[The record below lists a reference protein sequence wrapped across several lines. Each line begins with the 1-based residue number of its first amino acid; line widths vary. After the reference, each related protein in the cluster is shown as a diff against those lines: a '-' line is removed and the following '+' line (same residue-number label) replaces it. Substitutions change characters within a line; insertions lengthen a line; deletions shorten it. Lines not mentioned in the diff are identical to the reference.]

1 MAVASVTPT
10 VTEEK
15 AEPSVDSV
23 SSSPSRSKPGSDVS
37 SETSS
42 VAISSGAGDSFDRI
56 DQSDFPVQQ
65 RHEVDIQASSLS
77 EEYRLLFRLP
87 IGEVLIR
94 DFNCAFQES
103 ILFQGHMYLFLHHI
117 CFYSNIF
124 GYETKR
130 AIPFHEVTCIRKAK
144 TAAIFPNAIEI
155 VVGMKKYF
163 FASFLSRDEA
173 YRLLVDGWSEH
184 CCGVGAIIDI
194 RSRGNEHV
202 VEKLKNYEVQS
213 QNLNSANRCE
223 DACDSGERQQ
233 QSYGEDDI
241 SLSTRNS
248 ELLANVEDN
257 PISITGLDCF
267 PPGMPSKWKEEDVDA
282 PAVPEYFKK
291 VADSR
296 FSVEVEDFFN
306 FFFSDDAI
314 GFVESF
320 HGKCGDKDFN
330 CTSWSEHEEYGH
342 AREVSFQHP
351 IKIYFGA
358 KFGHCREVQKFRVY
372 RNSHLVIETSQEVS
386 DVPYADYF
394 CVQGLWVVEKA
405 SYETH
410 TGCILRVY
418 VNVAFCKK
426 TIWKGKIEQST
437 IEECQEAYST
447 WMNIAHE
454 LLKQEN
460 HGKSEGNSLYSK
472 SYVLTF
478 ILLYTEAGYLVNN
491 MVQSG
496 RFALEQSEKKRE
508 VSDRKHDPIEV
519 PRVSQVASTSDDHID
534 ENHMQEDMVVSTSH
548 THPPS
553 ESLRKF
559 WSFLRTRNHF
569 SILLVVASLLIL
581 LLMQLSIIV
590 LLTRAPQYNIISQ
603 LEYGRHVGS
612 KEGGAETIAWFEQRI
627 SYLKEEMMLVEARLE
642 RMLHEHAM
650 LKAQLKNL
658 EELKRD
664 LIM

>member
-1 MAVASVTPT
+1 MAVASVS
-10 VTEEK
+10 EEK
-15 AEPSVDSV
+15 AETSVDSV
-23 SSSPSRSKPGSDVS
+23 PSSPSGSKPRSDVC

-42 VAISSGAGDSFDRI
+42 VEISGASDSFDRI
-56 DQSDFPVQQ
+56 DQSDLPVQQ
-65 RHEVDIQASSLS
+65 GSEVEIQASSLS

-94 DFNCAFQES
+94 DFNCALQES

-124 GYETKR
+124 GFETKR

-155 VVGMKKYF
+155 VVGTKKYF

-173 YRLLVDGWSEH
+173 YRLLVDGWSQH
-184 CCGVGAIIDI
+184 CCGVGAIIDHQDSKSEL
-194 RSRGNEHV
+194 RSLGSENA
-202 VEKLKNYEVQS
+202 VEKLKNYEEQT
-213 QNLNSANRCE
+213 QNLNYVNRCE
-223 DACDSGERQQ
+223 DDSGECQQ
-233 QSYGEDDI
+233 QSCVEDDI
-241 SLSTRNS
+241 SVSARHS
-248 ELLANVEDN
+248 ELLANGEDN

-267 PPGMPSKWKEEDVDA
+267 PSAMPSKWKEEDVDA

-291 VADSR
+291 VAESR
-296 FSVEVEDFFN
+296 FSVEVEEFFN

-314 GFVESF
+314 GFVQTF
-320 HGKCGDKDFN
+320 HRKCGDKDLN

-358 KFGHCREVQKFRVY
+358 KFGHCREIQKFRVY
-372 RNSHLVIETSQEVS
+372 QNSHLVIETSQEVS

-394 CVQGLWVVEKA
+394 CVQGLWVVKKA
-405 SYETH
+405 SYETLA
-410 TGCILRVY
+410 GCILRVY
-418 VNVAFCKK
+418 VNVVFCKK

-447 WMNIAHE
+447 WINIAHE

-460 HGKSEGNSLYSK
+460 LGKSEGKLYDTNSF
-472 SYVLTF
+472 TF
-478 ILLYTEAGYLVNN
+478 FRKAGYPVNN
-491 MVQSG
+491 TVQSG
-496 RFALEQSEKKRE
+496 HFALEQNEKRRD
-508 VSDRKHDPIEV
+508 VSDRKHPLQV
-519 PRVSQVASTSDDHID
+519 PRVSQVPSASNDDMVE
-534 ENHMQEDMVVSTSH
+534 ENRVQGDMVVSTSH
-548 THPPS
+548 KHPLS
-553 ESLRKF
+553 ESLRGF

-590 LLTRAPQYNIISQ
+590 LLTRAPQYHIISQ

-612 KEGGAETIAWFEQRI
+612 KEGGAETIGWFEKRI
-627 SYLKEEMMLVEARLE
+627 SYLKEEMMMVEARLE

-658 EELKRD
+658 QGNSE
-664 LIM
+664 